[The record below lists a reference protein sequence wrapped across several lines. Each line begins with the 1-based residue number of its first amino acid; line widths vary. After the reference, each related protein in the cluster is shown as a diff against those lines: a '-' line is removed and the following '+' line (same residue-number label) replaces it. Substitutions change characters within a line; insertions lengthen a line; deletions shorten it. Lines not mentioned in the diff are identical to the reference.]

1 MYQATGL
8 VMEAITMYKNKD
20 QKKRSRVGVGM
31 AEFTAALTF
40 LLPIIV
46 ISGFAAFQVA
56 QVYMI
61 KTTLDFA
68 AQTAAR
74 KLAIAYG
81 QDPTSAE
88 AFPEKVFD
96 KIRLVGIVAS
106 TDQFSVPSGTA
117 GWNTTVNPPTV
128 TVHVV
133 FQGNKYGLPP
143 FPNPDPLGLGESF
156 SLKSSATYRL
166 E

>member
-1 MYQATGL
+1 
-8 VMEAITMYKNKD
+8 MYKNKNH
-20 QKKRSRVGVGM
+20 QKSRARVGVGM
-31 AEFTAALTF
+31 TEFTAALAF
-40 LLPIIV
+40 LLPIILV
-46 ISGFAAFQVA
+46 SGFVAFQVA

-81 QDPTSAE
+81 QNPTDAE

-96 KIRLVGIVAS
+96 QIRLVGIVAS
-106 TDQFSVPSGTA
+106 TDQFSIPSGTA
-117 GWNTTVNPPTV
+117 GWNTAVNPPTV

-133 FQGNKYGLPP
+133 FQGNKYGLAP
-143 FPNPDPLGLGESF
+143 FPSPDPLGLGEGF
-156 SLKSSATYRL
+156 SLTSAATYRL

>member
-1 MYQATGL
+1 
-8 VMEAITMYKNKD
+8 
-20 QKKRSRVGVGM
+20 
-31 AEFTAALTF
+31 
-40 LLPIIV
+40 
-46 ISGFAAFQVA
+46 VA

-74 KLAIAYG
+74 RLAIAYG
-81 QDPTSAE
+81 NDPVSAQ

-96 KIRLVGIVAS
+96 TIRFSGIVAS
-106 TDQFSVPSGTA
+106 SDQFSIPAGTA
-117 GWNTTVNPPTV
+117 GWNTTKNPSTVSVN
-128 TVHVV
+128 VV

-143 FPNPDPLGLGESF
+143 FPTPDPLGLGQTF
-156 SLKSSATYRL
+156 SLTSTAMNRL